1 MLFRS
6 VRNTGTAPARGIS
19 MNATPPSG
27 WTVTFEP
34 KDLPDIAPNE
44 DAKVNAIVTPGGKAV
59 AGDYVVSMR
68 ASGDGISESANYRVA
83 VTTSTLFG
91 LYGLGF
97 IAVALLVLFGAVGR
111 FGRR

>member
-1 MLFRS
+1 MQAITQLFAGAMTLGRHL
-6 VRNTGTAPARGIS
+6 
-19 MNATPPSG
+19 PSLRR
-27 WTVTFEP
+27 P
-34 KDLPDIAPNE
+34 SASPLPRL
-44 DAKVNAIVTPGGKAV
+44 AV